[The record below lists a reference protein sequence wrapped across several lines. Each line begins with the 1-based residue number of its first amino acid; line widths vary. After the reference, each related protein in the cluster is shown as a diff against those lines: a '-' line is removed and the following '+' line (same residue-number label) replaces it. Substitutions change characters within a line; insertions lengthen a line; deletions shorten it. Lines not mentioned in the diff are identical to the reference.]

1 MLLANGIAALQW
13 PIYSGTLSKLA
24 SFIPHLHAE
33 NTCIFLQQK
42 GCCLAPLPHQSTRP
56 TRTGTAHLV
65 LLGDTQHLPTC
76 RMCAHRCPLPA
87 ALGIWFSI
95 SYLDIREQVA
105 IRLSPL
111 KANKVFSTAVSEGE
125 GPLSGT
131 RWMCGLAQWGTEFAE
146 RSCNRLQWIVPR
158 ATGSPCSRQAYSSA
172 PAEGQNSTAEE
183 LKAGLSW
190 ACHFWH
196 TFHSTFCAVG
206 DSL

>member
-1 MLLANGIAALQW
+1 MTYLFRNTVKAG
-13 PIYSGTLSKLA
+13 KLHSTSPCRKYLYLPATERVLPCSPSPSIDQTHTNRHSPSRA
-24 SFIPHLHAE
+24 SWGHSASPH
-33 NTCIFLQQK
+33 
-42 GCCLAPLPHQSTRP
+42 
-56 TRTGTAHLV
+56 
-65 LLGDTQHLPTC
+65 
-76 RMCAHRCPLPA
+76 MCAHRCPLPA

-183 LKAGLSW
+183 LKARLSW